1 MVAKLRAAGAYEVIQ
16 YGAAWK
22 DADTYLRE
30 HIMPTDQTST
40 IYCPPF
46 DHPDIWEGNS
56 TCMHEIAAQLPGSE
70 PDVLICS
77 VGGGGL
83 LNGICQAMDSLSM
96 SKTTI
101 LAMETAGAES
111 FNAALQAKEL
121 ITLPK
126 ITSQAT
132 SLGCARVTDATFKY
146 GQRGNVRSIVLP
158 DAEAAMGCWRLADDE
173 RIMVELACGINVAL
187 CYDGRLE
194 KALGRPVRPEDK
206 VVIVL
211 CGGSNVTSKML
222 YDWRNEYAYIEEET
236 EERRKSDS
244 ALGSETQ
251 SETGSVKDM
260 DIAEAM
266 ENVPMRSKQRIDVAL
281 KQNAPARIKAHE
293 MYNKPLPRLPLTSHP
308 DGVLYPPLR
317 PRPIQARSESKG
329 KEAEAESWNA
339 RKDSDFSQTSYEVPI
354 TIDDDIHSTVD
365 ASKPLPPASHLSPA
379 LKAQKTASQI
389 QFKHEVQPKVKVVNV
404 NRPGGSKHDAEKA
417 GGHTWWKPLPSKAAP
432 SLKIKIS
439 YPGPLMASGKGAV
452 VNIATES
459 GGVGGPAAAVSL
471 PVTRTGAFRPQAQTS
486 YDARKQIDK
495 GKMGRKRKSSDAS
508 FCCQGVDGELLD
520 RYQVSDQ
527 AASDQEDDM
536 LLLPLFSGTRGG
548 RDTNFYQPYV
558 EVLDEY

>member
-1 MVAKLRAAGAYEVIQ
+1 MYQA
-16 YGAAWK
+16 
-22 DADTYLRE
+22 
-30 HIMPTDQTST
+30 QTST

-83 LNGICQAMDSLSM
+83 INGICQAMDSLSM

-111 FNAALQAKEL
+111 LSASLQANEL

-146 GQRGNVRSIVLP
+146 GQRSNVRSVVLP

-222 YDWRNEYAYIEEET
+222 CDWRNEYAYIEEET

-251 SETGSVKDM
+251 SETGSVKDVDM
-260 DIAEAM
+260 TDAM
-266 ENVPMRSKQRIDVAL
+266 KNVP
-281 KQNAPARIKAHE
+281 
-293 MYNKPLPRLPLTSHP
+293 
-308 DGVLYPPLR
+308 
-317 PRPIQARSESKG
+317 SE
-329 KEAEAESWNA
+329 
-339 RKDSDFSQTSYEVPI
+339 Y
-354 TIDDDIHSTVD
+354 
-365 ASKPLPPASHLSPA
+365 SKPLVIEGIE
-379 LKAQKTASQI
+379 TGC
-389 QFKHEVQPKVKVVNV
+389 VQC
-404 NRPGGSKHDAEKA
+404 S
-417 GGHTWWKPLPSKAAP
+417 
-432 SLKIKIS
+432 
-439 YPGPLMASGKGAV
+439 
-452 VNIATES
+452 
-459 GGVGGPAAAVSL
+459 
-471 PVTRTGAFRPQAQTS
+471 
-486 YDARKQIDK
+486 
-495 GKMGRKRKSSDAS
+495 
-508 FCCQGVDGELLD
+508 
-520 RYQVSDQ
+520 
-527 AASDQEDDM
+527 
-536 LLLPLFSGTRGG
+536 
-548 RDTNFYQPYV
+548 
-558 EVLDEY
+558 

>member
-1 MVAKLRAAGAYEVIQ
+1 MAGPEGEGQ
-16 YGAAWK
+16 KAWK
-22 DADTYLRE
+22 L
-30 HIMPTDQTST
+30 IQT
-40 IYCPPF
+40 
-46 DHPDIWEGNS
+46 
-56 TCMHEIAAQLPGSE
+56 
-70 PDVLICS
+70 V
-77 VGGGGL
+77 
-83 LNGICQAMDSLSM
+83 
-96 SKTTI
+96 
-101 LAMETAGAES
+101 
-111 FNAALQAKEL
+111 
-121 ITLPK
+121 
-126 ITSQAT
+126 
-132 SLGCARVTDATFKY
+132 
-146 GQRGNVRSIVLP
+146 
-158 DAEAAMGCWRLADDE
+158 
-173 RIMVELACGINVAL
+173 
-187 CYDGRLE
+187 
-194 KALGRPVRPEDK
+194 
-206 VVIVL
+206 
-211 CGGSNVTSKML
+211 
-222 YDWRNEYAYIEEET
+222 
-236 EERRKSDS
+236 
-244 ALGSETQ
+244 
-251 SETGSVKDM
+251 
-260 DIAEAM
+260 
-266 ENVPMRSKQRIDVAL
+266 RSKQRIDAAL

-293 MYNKPLPRLPLTSHP
+293 MYNKPLPRLPLPSHP

-354 TIDDDIHSTVD
+354 TIDDDIHNTVD

-527 AASDQEDDM
+527 VASDQEDDM
-536 LLLPLFSGTRGG
+536 LPLPLFSGTRGG